1 MVCCVNFISSYF
13 LVYFSL
19 YTMLLNII
27 MCVLLAFY
35 ICHTLFTY
43 FDICDTELLQLI
55 VLVVVLIL

>member
-1 MVCCVNFISSYF
+1 
-13 LVYFSL
+13 
-19 YTMLLNII
+19 MLLNII

-35 ICHTLFTY
+35 ICHTLFT

>member
-1 MVCCVNFISSYF
+1 
-13 LVYFSL
+13 
-19 YTMLLNII
+19 MLLNII